1 MKLVSA
7 TICDLINPGG
17 TFCSWVHII
26 LWPLSIALRK
36 KKLRLEIFD
45 FCMLIHGL
53 KRCCCSVTKSCLTR
67 CDPMDYIAHQAPLS
81 STIFQSLTPLNK
93 FHYFYFLFS
102 FLPPSLFSLPFSLC
116 WEFSSVQSLSC
127 VWLFVT
133 PWTAAHQAS
142 PCITNSW
149 FY

>member
-45 FCMLIHGL
+45 FLYVDTWFKMLL
-53 KRCCCSVTKSCLTR
+53 
-67 CDPMDYIAHQAPLS
+67 
-81 STIFQSLTPLNK
+81 
-93 FHYFYFLFS
+93 LFS
-102 FLPPSLFSLPFSLC
+102 
-116 WEFSSVQSLSC
+116 
-127 VWLFVT
+127 
-133 PWTAAHQAS
+133 H
-142 PCITNSW
+142 
-149 FY
+149 